1 MAEINLLDFF
11 AYYRGGGEGGQP
23 QQEAAVKMLEAALPQ
38 DLKQDTSEWV
48 QKYRETPPT
57 PKSQNPLAVP
67 YDCQLNHGDEG
78 WRLCFTASCAMVAKY
93 WLPDLDI
100 NEYYARRPRYGDS
113 TDPSAQIRCLQS
125 FGLEARFVQVGSA
138 EKLKAQIDRGRPAPV
153 GYLHHGT
160 PQAPTGGGHY
170 SVAIGYN
177 SEGFVF
183 NDPYGRLNTATGSYP
198 NPGPNGASVVY
209 KYSEWVP
216 RWSVANDHDG
226 WGLDV
231 WLPGK

>member
-1 MAEINLLDFF
+1 MEAIALLEASSPASLMVD
-11 AYYRGGGEGGQP
+11 
-23 QQEAAVKMLEAALPQ
+23 EAA
-38 DLKQDTSEWV
+38 WV
-48 QKYRETPPT
+48 IKYREKPPAPET
-57 PKSQNPLAVP
+57 TNPLPVV
-67 YDCQLNHGDEG
+67 YDCQLDHGSEG
-78 WRLCFTASCAMVAKY
+78 WRLCFTASCAMTAKY
-93 WLPDLDI
+93 WLPDLNI
-100 NEYYARRPRYGDS
+100 NDYYARRPKFGDS
-113 TDPSAQIRCLQS
+113 TDASAQIRCLES
-125 FGLEARFVQVGSA
+125 FGLKARFVQVGSA

-160 PQAPTGGGHY
+160 PHAPTGGGHY

-198 NPGPNGASVVY
+198 NPGPYGEGVTY